1 MSDEIPFHIQELI
14 IKRLPVVSLLRFRSV
29 SKAWKSLID
38 SSDFVA
44 AHSVTQPQHL
54 LLWYGNPDDDTS
66 EKYVSFIDDDTFP
79 QQRFVHTL
87 PPSVKLLKQ
96 PNIIGSSLGLLCLHG
111 LYGDLN
117 TEMVVLYNP
126 STRKSIYVSVPTN
139 VNPYCEPNLGF
150 RVCPVT
156 YDPKIVEI
164 TLFHKP
170 RFHCEAKVYTVSSGK
185 WRNITS
191 NLPNKPFHVFWPQVV
206 VDRFIYWCAFDPL
219 TMDKGLPNHN
229 VIMSFDITNESFEVV
244 ELPDCLRLH
253 PPIQLCISNLRES
266 LVMLE
271 YDSFVKG
278 ACGVWMMENGVKK
291 SFRKL
296 FTVEAPYWSR
306 TLLTLGFR
314 KSGQPIMEVENRH
327 DHTFGQSEIVA
338 YEPNS
343 ECINDLGIYG
353 ATGTF
358 CMNSYM
364 ETLVL
369 LDRSDCNT
377 KAEVDGFSVDN

>member
-38 SSDFVA
+38 SSNFIA

-66 EKYVSFIDDDTFP
+66 ENYVSFIDDHTFP

-111 LYGDLN
+111 LYGDVN
-117 TEMVVLYNP
+117 TQMVVLYNP
-126 STRKSIYVSVPTN
+126 SIRKSTYVPVPKN
-139 VNPYCEPNLGF
+139 VNPYHEPTLGF
-150 RVCPVT
+150 GVCPVT
-156 YDPKIVEI
+156 GDPKIVEI

-170 RFHCEAKVYTVSSGK
+170 SYHCEANVYTVSSGK
-185 WRNITS
+185 WRNFTS
-191 NLPNKPFHVFWPQVV
+191 NLNKPFRVFWPQVV
-206 VDRFIYWCAFDPL
+206 VDRFIYWCAFDPMTM
-219 TMDKGLPNHN
+219 TMDNQLPNHN
-229 VIMSFDITNESFEVV
+229 VIMSFDITNESFEVLD
-244 ELPDCLRLH
+244 LPDCLRLH
-253 PPIQLCISNLRES
+253 PPIQLYISNLRES

-271 YDSFVKG
+271 YDSFIKG

-296 FTVEAPYWSR
+296 LTVVAPYWH
-306 TLLTLGFR
+306 
-314 KSGQPIMEVENRH
+314 GQGH
-327 DHTFGQSEIVA
+327 
-338 YEPNS
+338 Y
-343 ECINDLGIYG
+343 
-353 ATGTF
+353 
-358 CMNSYM
+358 
-364 ETLVL
+364 
-369 LDRSDCNT
+369 
-377 KAEVDGFSVDN
+377 